1 MENKKFRS
9 EYCSHYPI
17 LIKAVQ
23 ETTGPV
29 LELGTGVFSTPLLHW
44 ICGDRKLVSCESHP
58 EYIDFL
64 KQYETENH
72 LVWKITEFWEIPT
85 RFLDDNKYGVVF
97 IDHSPKRPRQRAD
110 DAIRFVDSELVV
122 LHDTGR
128 DLHKYGYE
136 RVFPLFKY
144 RYDKN
149 NTTVLSNYIDVTK
162 WEV

>member
-1 MENKKFRS
+1 MKYKKFRPEFS
-9 EYCSHYPI
+9 SHYPI
-17 LIKAVQ
+17 LIKAIQ
-23 ETTGPV
+23 ETKGEV
-29 LELGTGVFSTPLLHW
+29 LELGTGTFSTPLIHW
-44 ICGDRKLVSCESHP
+44 LCHGKERLVTSCENHP
-58 EYIDFL
+58 EYIEFA
-64 KQYETENH
+64 KQYVDIGHQVASVED
-72 LVWKITEFWEIPT
+72 WS
-85 RFLDDNKYGVVF
+85 RLDFGSNYSVVF

-110 DAIRFVDSELVV
+110 DAIRFVDAELVV